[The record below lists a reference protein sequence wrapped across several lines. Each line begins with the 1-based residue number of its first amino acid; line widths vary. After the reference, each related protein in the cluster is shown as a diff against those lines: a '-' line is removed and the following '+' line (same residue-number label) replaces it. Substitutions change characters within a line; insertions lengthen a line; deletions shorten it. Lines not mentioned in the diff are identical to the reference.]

1 MRHGRTDASRLI
13 TYLFMILSCSIALYG
28 CSSGG
33 TSAANTEAGG
43 APKVTTEYQ
52 AVFLDNGQA
61 YFGKLE
67 NAGSK
72 FPLLR
77 DVFYIQ
83 SHEDPETK
91 QVNSVLIKRGSELH
105 APDMMYINAN
115 HIIVIESVTP
125 GSKVAQLIQES
136 KTKK

>member
-1 MRHGRTDASRLI
+1 MKHGRTDSARLI
-13 TYLFMILSCSIALYG
+13 PYLLLILICSIALYG

-33 TSAANTEAGG
+33 ASTANTESGG
-43 APKVTTEYQ
+43 TPKVTSEYQ

-61 YFGKLE
+61 FFGKLE

-72 FPLLR
+72 YPLLR

-83 SHEDPETK
+83 SHEDPDTK

-105 APDMMYINAN
+105 APDVMYLNAN